1 MAYLQRAETSEN
13 NFPFSVY
20 CCLTVKALFVPPCF
34 FFLFSN
40 HTFGVFPS
48 TPARR
53 INCTFVTTLQGKFLC
68 SAQAKNCKW
77 TWTPSAALVHV
88 PCRHSRL
95 LLPIPP
101 APTGSPRPSIATAAL
116 CQLSLSHRILS
127 LSSYHTCCAG
137 HRAALGLQLAT
148 AALHACKILYTY
160 IYYTYTGIC
169 TI

>member
-1 MAYLQRAETSEN
+1 MGYLHRAGTSEN
-13 NFPFSVY
+13 NFPFPVY
-20 CCLTVKALFVPPCF
+20 CCLTVKALFVPYKLFAPFF

-88 PCRHSRL
+88 PCRHSRAA
-95 LLPIPP
+95 PAP
-101 APTGSPRPSIATAAL
+101 APTGSPRPAL
-116 CQLSLSHRILS
+116 CKLSLSHRILS

-137 HRAALGLQLAT
+137 HRAALGLQLPT
-148 AALHACKILYTY
+148 AALHATALASLQNTIYVYIL
-160 IYYTYTGIC
+160 
-169 TI
+169 